1 MNNISFNNTTNYLTY
16 QKMMMNALKY
26 YMIDNSISISQ
37 LSKDTSLSSSTIRS
51 ILNGKLFSY
60 YSLIKLFTLGENF
73 ISYFKLD

>member
-1 MNNISFNNTTNYLTY
+1 MLSFNNYTANDLPY

-51 ILNGKLFSY
+51 I
-60 YSLIKLFTLGENF
+60 
-73 ISYFKLD
+73 